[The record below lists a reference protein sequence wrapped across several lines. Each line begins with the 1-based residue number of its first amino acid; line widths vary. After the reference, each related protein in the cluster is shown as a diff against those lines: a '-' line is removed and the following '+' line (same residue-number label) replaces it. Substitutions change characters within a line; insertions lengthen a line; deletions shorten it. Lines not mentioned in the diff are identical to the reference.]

1 MVFHSGWCGA
11 SSATRSKANTNCVYM
26 GCSTHV
32 VPSWSKVAMR
42 CPGGTKSGL
51 AGSVLTFT
59 KLRIAC
65 FAGPAFHDGSGSC
78 ACATAEAIS
87 VKQNNMEIEKNDRV
101 FMVWFPCLKLS
112 LFPRQALSSFFQPQV
127 AERISDTRQPLHN
140 RNVQTVYKSKQIPSS
155 PATRDCDY
163 RGRGLLCGVQDASNI
178 RQLDFMGRPRT
189 FQSCSLKS
197 AA

>member
-1 MVFHSGWCGA
+1 V
-11 SSATRSKANTNCVYM
+11 T
-26 GCSTHV
+26 
-32 VPSWSKVAMR
+32 
-42 CPGGTKSGL
+42 L
-51 AGSVLTFT
+51 T
-59 KLRIAC
+59 KLTIAC
-65 FAGPAFHDGSGSC
+65 FTGPSFHAGRGSC
-78 ACATAEAIS
+78 ICAREWAIS

-140 RNVQTVYKSKQIPSS
+140 RNVQTVHKSKQIPSS
-155 PATRDCDY
+155 PAPRDCDY